1 MPFATCLSKLK
12 LITIHGVELS
22 MAILLAIL
30 LLYIFNLIGFYLEFY
45 QISNMAEKVFQ
56 LDISK
61 KRHGVDNEIDNT
73 VRNKE

>member
-1 MPFATCLSKLK
+1 
-12 LITIHGVELS
+12 

-61 KRHGVDNEIDNT
+61 ERHGVDNEIDNT

>member
-1 MPFATCLSKLK
+1 
-12 LITIHGVELS
+12 